1 MTFTGLDVEA
11 AGTETFAYAGQQRVP
26 MLYFNIK
33 AENQLNPIQLRE
45 VAVTVPAG
53 AESAAIEKV
62 AVFQLGENKTPHC
75 LAFTQKAHSPH
86 QARHLQVNA
95 VSPRET
101 TGLPLPPISTPKPS
115 MQWRHQ

>member
-62 AVFQLGENKTPHC
+62 A
-75 LAFTQKAHSPH
+75 FTEEMRGKLHH
-86 QARHLQVNA
+86 H
-95 VSPRET
+95 
-101 TGLPLPPISTPKPS
+101 LPPRCRPFISLS
-115 MQWRHQ
+115 